1 MKRNGLLA
9 GIMTLAVLGGCVLAV
24 DASES
29 KREATAA
36 SRRQTVRLLEEKLGY
51 LEEVEKK
58 LREGLAAARESS
70 MTTDSQKRDMEARL
84 LERSLRH
91 LRPLLRAWTS
101 LADWVDRRKGARLE
115 GDG

>member
-1 MKRNGLLA
+1 MERNGLLA

-51 LEEVEKK
+51 LQDVEKK
-58 LREGLAAARESS
+58 LREGLVAAKESS
-70 MTTDSQKRDMEARL
+70 MTTDSQMRDMEVRL
-84 LERSLRH
+84 LEARARRVDVQVKLAGLR
-91 LRPLLRAWTS
+91 TTKKS
-101 LADWVDRRKGARLE
+101 KRRK
-115 GDG
+115 

>member
-9 GIMTLAVLGGCVLAV
+9 GVMTLAALGGCVLAV

-51 LEEVEKK
+51 LRDVEKK
-58 LREGLAAARESS
+58 LREGLAAAKEST
-70 MTTDSQKRDMEARL
+70 MTTDSQMRDMEVRL
-84 LERSLRH
+84 LEARARRVDVQVKLAGLR
-91 LRPLLRAWTS
+91 TTKKS
-101 LADWVDRRKGARLE
+101 KRRK
-115 GDG
+115 